1 MAGTLTPKK
10 TDMGWIL
17 EIPQEMALMLKV
29 DPKSIVVLYPKEGV
43 LETEILPAPPSEL
56 QDDFDRLFDKYYET
70 FEALKRIGD

>member
-1 MAGTLTPKK
+1 MAGMVTPKK

-17 EIPQEMALMLKV
+17 ELPQEMALMLKV

-43 LETEILPAPPSEL
+43 LETEILPAPTTEL
-56 QDDFDRLFDKYYET
+56 KDDFDRIFDKYYET